1 MTVTVD
7 NDKVKIDSHEN
18 HDPEVVAYF
27 EFLESQAK
35 NLEEELEELSVQNRE
50 TNQPTMTLVYLT
62 TNYKAEIGQLTNLQ
76 RLDLSYSDYFDYY

>member
-1 MTVTVD
+1 MARYESLEEALANPADVTVLD
-7 NDKVKIDSHEN
+7 LS
-18 HDPEVVAYF
+18 
-27 EFLESQAK
+27 
-35 NLEEELEELSVQNRE
+35 EEELEETEELSVQNRG

>member
-1 MTVTVD
+1 MARYESLEEALANPADVTVLD
-7 NDKVKIDSHEN
+7 LS
-18 HDPEVVAYF
+18 
-27 EFLESQAK
+27 
-35 NLEEELEELSVQNRE
+35 EEEFEELAVQNRE

>member
-1 MTVTVD
+1 MARYESLEEALSNPADVTVLD
-7 NDKVKIDSHEN
+7 LS
-18 HDPEVVAYF
+18 
-27 EFLESQAK
+27 
-35 NLEEELEELSVQNRE
+35 EEELEELSVQNRE

>member
-1 MTVTVD
+1 MARYESLEEALANPADVTVLD
-7 NDKVKIDSHEN
+7 LS
-18 HDPEVVAYF
+18 
-27 EFLESQAK
+27 
-35 NLEEELEELSVQNRE
+35 EEELEESEELSVQNRG

>member
-1 MTVTVD
+1 MARYESLEEALANPADVTVLD
-7 NDKVKIDSHEN
+7 LS
-18 HDPEVVAYF
+18 
-27 EFLESQAK
+27 
-35 NLEEELEELSVQNRE
+35 EEELEELSVQNRE

>member
-1 MTVTVD
+1 MGEALANPADVTVLD
-7 NDKVKIDSHEN
+7 LS
-18 HDPEVVAYF
+18 
-27 EFLESQAK
+27 
-35 NLEEELEELSVQNRE
+35 EEELEELSVQNRE

>member
-1 MTVTVD
+1 MGEALANPADVTVLD
-7 NDKVKIDSHEN
+7 LS
-18 HDPEVVAYF
+18 
-27 EFLESQAK
+27 
-35 NLEEELEELSVQNRE
+35 EEELEVTEELSVQNRG

>member
-1 MTVTVD
+1 MARYESLEEALANPADVTVLD
-7 NDKVKIDSHEN
+7 LSE
-18 HDPEVVAYF
+18 E
-27 EFLESQAK
+27 EL
-35 NLEEELEELSVQNRE
+35 EELEELSVQNRG

>member
-1 MTVTVD
+1 MARYESLEEALANPADVTVLD
-7 NDKVKIDSHEN
+7 LS
-18 HDPEVVAYF
+18 
-27 EFLESQAK
+27 
-35 NLEEELEELSVQNRE
+35 EEELEELSVQNRG

>member
-1 MTVTVD
+1 MARYESLEEALANPADVTVLD
-7 NDKVKIDSHEN
+7 LS
-18 HDPEVVAYF
+18 
-27 EFLESQAK
+27 
-35 NLEEELEELSVQNRE
+35 EEELEELSGQNRG